1 MNKQMMYTIRILLG
15 GFLTFIGIRLLIQ
28 ITDQRPT
35 NTVPLGLFAGVVI
48 IVGAVD
54 ALFSFRRLWLMLRP
68 EDSAPDAGEDGKE
81 YETQEQSAVK
91 RRKKPAMVKITDP
104 KNSDEGEEEE
114 KKTDSEEAENGPDH
128 EETEEEVEKEEQEE
142 AEEEDLDITEA
153 DESEGGRAEEL
164 SSENNSQDENQ
175 TEEFDKEEQIEEL
188 ETDFEER

>member
-54 ALFSFRRLWLMLRP
+54 ALFSFRKLWLMLRP

-81 YETQEQSAVK
+81 YETQEQSAAK

-114 KKTDSEEAENGPDH
+114 KKTDPEEAENGLDH
-128 EETEEEVEKEEQEE
+128 EETEEEVEKEEQ
-142 AEEEDLDITEA
+142 EEEDLDITEA

-164 SSENNSQDENQ
+164 SSENESPEEDQ
-175 TEEFDKEEQIEEL
+175 TEELDEEEQIEEL

>member
-54 ALFSFRRLWLMLRP
+54 ALFSFRKLWLMLRP

-81 YETQEQSAVK
+81 YETQEQSAAK

-114 KKTDSEEAENGPDH
+114 KKTDPEEAENGPDH
-128 EETEEEVEKEEQEE
+128 EETEEEVEKEEQ
-142 AEEEDLDITEA
+142 EEEDLDITEA

-175 TEEFDKEEQIEEL
+175 TEELDKEEQIEAL

>member
-81 YETQEQSAVK
+81 YETQEQSAAK

-104 KNSDEGEEEE
+104 KDSDEGEEEE
-114 KKTDSEEAENGPDH
+114 KKTDPEEAENGLDH
-128 EETEEEVEKEEQEE
+128 EETEEEVEK
-142 AEEEDLDITEA
+142 EEEDLDITEA

-175 TEEFDKEEQIEEL
+175 TEELDKEEQIEEL

>member
-54 ALFSFRRLWLMLRP
+54 ALFSFRKLWLMLRP

-81 YETQEQSAVK
+81 YETQEQSAAK

-104 KNSDEGEEEE
+104 KDSDEGEEEE
-114 KKTDSEEAENGPDH
+114 KKTDPEEAENGLDH

-142 AEEEDLDITEA
+142 EDMDITEA
-153 DESEGGRAEEL
+153 DETEGGRAEEL

-175 TEEFDKEEQIEEL
+175 TEELDKEEQIEEL

>member
-15 GFLTFIGIRLLIQ
+15 GFLAFIGIRLLIQ

-54 ALFSFRRLWLMLRP
+54 ALFSFRKLWLMLRP

-81 YETQEQSAVK
+81 YETQEQSAAK

-104 KNSDEGEEEE
+104 KDSDEGEEEE
-114 KKTDSEEAENGPDH
+114 KKTDPEEAENGLDH
-128 EETEEEVEKEEQEE
+128 EETEEEVEKEEQ
-142 AEEEDLDITEA
+142 EEEDLDITEA

-175 TEEFDKEEQIEEL
+175 TEELDKEEQIEEL

>member
-54 ALFSFRRLWLMLRP
+54 ALFSFRKLWLMLRP
-68 EDSAPDAGEDGKE
+68 DDSAPDAGEAGEE
-81 YETQEQSAVK
+81 YETQQHMAAK

-104 KNSDEGEEEE
+104 KDSDEGEEEE
-114 KKTDSEEAENGPDH
+114 KKADPEEAENGPEH
-128 EETEEEVEKEEQEE
+128 EETEEE
-142 AEEEDLDITEA
+142 DPDITEA
-153 DESEGGRAEEL
+153 DESDGGGAEEL
-164 SSENNSQDENQ
+164 SSENDSPDEDQ
-175 TEEFDKEEQIEEL
+175 TEELDEEEQIEEL

>member
-54 ALFSFRRLWLMLRP
+54 ALFSFRKLWLMLRP

-81 YETQEQSAVK
+81 YETQEQSAAK

-104 KNSDEGEEEE
+104 KNSDEGEEE
-114 KKTDSEEAENGPDH
+114 
-128 EETEEEVEKEEQEE
+128 
-142 AEEEDLDITEA
+142 DLDITEA
-153 DESEGGRAEEL
+153 DESEGDRAEEL

-175 TEEFDKEEQIEEL
+175 TEELDKEEQIEAL

>member
-1 MNKQMMYTIRILLG
+1 MKKQMMYTIRILLG

-54 ALFSFRRLWLMLRP
+54 ALFSFRKLWLMLRP

-81 YETQEQSAVK
+81 YETQEQSAAK

-104 KNSDEGEEEE
+104 KDSDEGEEEE
-114 KKTDSEEAENGPDH
+114 KKTDPEEAENGLDH

-142 AEEEDLDITEA
+142 EDMDITEA

-175 TEEFDKEEQIEEL
+175 TEELDKEEQIEEL

>member
-15 GFLTFIGIRLLIQ
+15 GFLAFIGIRLLIQ

-54 ALFSFRRLWLMLRP
+54 ALFSFRKLWLMLRP

-81 YETQEQSAVK
+81 YETQEQSAAK

-104 KNSDEGEEEE
+104 KDSDEGEEEE
-114 KKTDSEEAENGPDH
+114 KKTDPEEAENGLDH

-175 TEEFDKEEQIEEL
+175 TEELDKEEQIEEL

>member
-15 GFLTFIGIRLLIQ
+15 GFLAFIGIRLLIQ

-54 ALFSFRRLWLMLRP
+54 ALFSFRKLWLMLRP

-81 YETQEQSAVK
+81 YETQEQSAAK

-104 KNSDEGEEEE
+104 KDSDEGEEEE
-114 KKTDSEEAENGPDH
+114 KKTDPEEAENGLDH

-142 AEEEDLDITEA
+142 EDLDITEA
-153 DESEGGRAEEL
+153 DESDGGRAEEL

-175 TEEFDKEEQIEEL
+175 TEELDKEEQIEEL

>member
-54 ALFSFRRLWLMLRP
+54 ALFSFRKLWLMLRP
-68 EDSAPDAGEDGKE
+68 DDSASDAGEDGKE
-81 YETQEQSAVK
+81 YGTQEQSAAK

-104 KNSDEGEEEE
+104 KDSDQRAEEE
-114 KKTDSEEAENGPDH
+114 KKADPEEAENGPDH

-164 SSENNSQDENQ
+164 SSENESPEEDQ
-175 TEEFDKEEQIEEL
+175 TEELDEEEQIEEL

>member
-54 ALFSFRRLWLMLRP
+54 ALFSFRKLWLMLRP

-81 YETQEQSAVK
+81 YETQEQSAAK

-114 KKTDSEEAENGPDH
+114 KKTDPEEAENGPDH
-128 EETEEEVEKEEQEE
+128 EETEEEVEKEE
-142 AEEEDLDITEA
+142 EDLDITEG
-153 DESEGGRAEEL
+153 DESEGDRAEEL

-175 TEEFDKEEQIEEL
+175 TEELDKEEQIEEL

>member
-54 ALFSFRRLWLMLRP
+54 ALFSFRKLWLMLRP

-81 YETQEQSAVK
+81 YETQEQSAAK

-114 KKTDSEEAENGPDH
+114 KKTDPEEAENGLDH

-142 AEEEDLDITEA
+142 EDLDITEA
-153 DESEGGRAEEL
+153 DESEGGMAEEL
-164 SSENNSQDENQ
+164 ASENNSQDENQ
-175 TEEFDKEEQIEEL
+175 TEELDKEEQIEEL

>member
-54 ALFSFRRLWLMLRP
+54 ALFSFRKLWLMLRP

-81 YETQEQSAVK
+81 YETQEQSAAK

-104 KNSDEGEEEE
+104 KDSDEGEEEE
-114 KKTDSEEAENGPDH
+114 KKTDPEEAENGPDH

-142 AEEEDLDITEA
+142 EDMDITEA

-175 TEEFDKEEQIEEL
+175 TEELDKEEQIEEL

>member
-54 ALFSFRRLWLMLRP
+54 ALFSFRKLWLMLRP

-104 KNSDEGEEEE
+104 KDSDEGEEEE
-114 KKTDSEEAENGPDH
+114 KKTDPEEAENGLDH

-142 AEEEDLDITEA
+142 EDMDITEA

-175 TEEFDKEEQIEEL
+175 TEELDKEEQIEEL

>member
-54 ALFSFRRLWLMLRP
+54 ALFSFRKLWLMLRP

-81 YETQEQSAVK
+81 YETQEQSAAK
-91 RRKKPAMVKITDP
+91 RRKKPAMVKITVL
-104 KNSDEGEEEE
+104 KESVEGEEEE
-114 KKTDSEEAENGPDH
+114 KKTDPEEAENGLDH
-128 EETEEEVEKEEQEE
+128 EETEEEVEKEEQ
-142 AEEEDLDITEA
+142 EEEDLDITEA

-175 TEEFDKEEQIEEL
+175 TEELDKEEQIEEL

>member
-54 ALFSFRRLWLMLRP
+54 ALFSFRKLWLMLRP

-81 YETQEQSAVK
+81 YETQEQSAAK

-104 KNSDEGEEEE
+104 KDSDEGEEEE
-114 KKTDSEEAENGPDH
+114 KKTDPEEAENGLDH

-142 AEEEDLDITEA
+142 AEEVDLDIIEA

-175 TEEFDKEEQIEEL
+175 TEELDKEEQIEEL

>member
-54 ALFSFRRLWLMLRP
+54 ALFSFRKLWLMLRP

-81 YETQEQSAVK
+81 YETQEQSAAK

-104 KNSDEGEEEE
+104 KDSDEGEEEE
-114 KKTDSEEAENGPDH
+114 KKTDPEEAENGLDH

-142 AEEEDLDITEA
+142 EDMDITEA
-153 DESEGGRAEEL
+153 EKSEGGRAEEM
-164 SSENNSQDENQ
+164 
-175 TEEFDKEEQIEEL
+175 
-188 ETDFEER
+188 

>member
-54 ALFSFRRLWLMLRP
+54 ALFSFRKLWLMLRP

-81 YETQEQSAVK
+81 YETQEQSAAK

-104 KNSDEGEEEE
+104 KDSDQRAEEE
-114 KKTDSEEAENGPDH
+114 KKADPEEAENGLDH

-175 TEEFDKEEQIEEL
+175 TEELDKEEQIEEL

>member
-54 ALFSFRRLWLMLRP
+54 ALFSFRKLWLMLWP

-81 YETQEQSAVK
+81 YETQEQSAAK

-104 KNSDEGEEEE
+104 KDSDEGEEEE
-114 KKTDSEEAENGPDH
+114 KKTDPEGAENGLDH

-142 AEEEDLDITEA
+142 EDMDITEA

-175 TEEFDKEEQIEEL
+175 TEELDKEEQIEEL

>member
-1 MNKQMMYTIRILLG
+1 MYTIRILLG

-54 ALFSFRRLWLMLRP
+54 ALFSFRKLWLMLRP

-81 YETQEQSAVK
+81 YETQEQSAAK
-91 RRKKPAMVKITDP
+91 RRKKLAMVKITDP
-104 KNSDEGEEEE
+104 KDSDEGEEEE
-114 KKTDSEEAENGPDH
+114 KKTDPEEAENGLDH
-128 EETEEEVEKEEQEE
+128 EETEEEVEKEEQ
-142 AEEEDLDITEA
+142 EEEDLDITEA

-175 TEEFDKEEQIEEL
+175 TEELDKEEQIEEL

>member
-54 ALFSFRRLWLMLRP
+54 ALFSFRKLWLMLRP

-81 YETQEQSAVK
+81 YETQEQSAAK

-114 KKTDSEEAENGPDH
+114 KKTDPEEAENGLDH
-128 EETEEEVEKEEQEE
+128 EET
-142 AEEEDLDITEA
+142 EEEDLDITEA

-164 SSENNSQDENQ
+164 SSENESPEEDQ
-175 TEEFDKEEQIEEL
+175 TEELDEEEQIEEL

>member
-54 ALFSFRRLWLMLRP
+54 ALFSFRKLWLMLRP

-81 YETQEQSAVK
+81 YETQEQSAAK

-104 KNSDEGEEEE
+104 KDSDQRAEEE
-114 KKTDSEEAENGPDH
+114 KKADPEEAENGPDH
-128 EETEEEVEKEEQEE
+128 EET
-142 AEEEDLDITEA
+142 EEEDLDITEA

-175 TEEFDKEEQIEEL
+175 TEELDKEEQIEEL

>member
-1 MNKQMMYTIRILLG
+1 MNKQMTYTIRILLG

-54 ALFSFRRLWLMLRP
+54 ALFSFRKLWLMLRP

-81 YETQEQSAVK
+81 YETQEQSAAK

-114 KKTDSEEAENGPDH
+114 KKTDPEEAENGLDH
-128 EETEEEVEKEEQEE
+128 EETEEEVEKEEQ
-142 AEEEDLDITEA
+142 EEEDLDITEA

-164 SSENNSQDENQ
+164 SSENESPEEDQ
-175 TEEFDKEEQIEEL
+175 TEELDEEEQIEEL

>member
-54 ALFSFRRLWLMLRP
+54 ALFSFRKLWLMLRP

-81 YETQEQSAVK
+81 YETQEQSAAK

-104 KNSDEGEEEE
+104 KNSDEGEEE
-114 KKTDSEEAENGPDH
+114 AENGLDH
-128 EETEEEVEKEEQEE
+128 EET
-142 AEEEDLDITEA
+142 EEEDLDITEA

-164 SSENNSQDENQ
+164 SSENESPEEDQ
-175 TEEFDKEEQIEEL
+175 TEELDEEEQIEEL

>member
-54 ALFSFRRLWLMLRP
+54 ALFSFRKLWLMLRP

-81 YETQEQSAVK
+81 YETQEQSAAK
-91 RRKKPAMVKITDP
+91 RRKKLAMVKITDP
-104 KNSDEGEEEE
+104 KDSDEGEEEE
-114 KKTDSEEAENGPDH
+114 KKTDPEEAENGLDH

-142 AEEEDLDITEA
+142 EDMDITEA

-175 TEEFDKEEQIEEL
+175 TEELDKEEQIEEL

>member
-54 ALFSFRRLWLMLRP
+54 ALFSFRKLWLMLRP

-81 YETQEQSAVK
+81 YETQEQSAAK
-91 RRKKPAMVKITDP
+91 RRKKLAMVKITDP
-104 KNSDEGEEEE
+104 KDSDEGEEEE
-114 KKTDSEEAENGPDH
+114 KKTDPEEAENGPDH
-128 EETEEEVEKEEQEE
+128 EEIEEEVEKEEQEE
-142 AEEEDLDITEA
+142 EDLNITEA

-175 TEEFDKEEQIEEL
+175 TEELDKEEQIEEL

>member
-54 ALFSFRRLWLMLRP
+54 ALFSFRKLWLMLRP

-81 YETQEQSAVK
+81 YETQEQSAAK
-91 RRKKPAMVKITDP
+91 RRKKLAMVKITDP
-104 KNSDEGEEEE
+104 KDSDEGEEEE
-114 KKTDSEEAENGPDH
+114 KKTDPEEAENGPDH

-142 AEEEDLDITEA
+142 EDLNITEA

-175 TEEFDKEEQIEEL
+175 TEELDKEEQIEEL